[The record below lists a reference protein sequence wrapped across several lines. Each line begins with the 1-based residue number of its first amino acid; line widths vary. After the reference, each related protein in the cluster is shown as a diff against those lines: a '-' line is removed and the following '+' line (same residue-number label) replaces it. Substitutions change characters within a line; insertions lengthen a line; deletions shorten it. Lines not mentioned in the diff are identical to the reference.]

1 MKSTPRPDIATTER
15 PSRMARDMETRVGK
29 GNKRQEGT
37 YRHAFPSKGCRET
50 ERTERGVS
58 NSVPHWAEDSGQQQG
73 ALGSQSWQKVFVRL
87 NQPKQSPGS

>member
-1 MKSTPRPDIATTER
+1 
-15 PSRMARDMETRVGK
+15 MARGMEKRVGRA
-29 GNKRQEGT
+29 NKTQEGT

-58 NSVPHWAEDSGQQQG
+58 NPALHRAEDSGQQRG
-73 ALGSQSWQKVFVRL
+73 AARAGRRFVVRL